1 MIPRISTIAVFGAG
15 LLALGSLACSKK
27 PSAKPQANS
36 ADAPAASSEPTAG
49 PESAGSSEVAPSELW
64 GTSWVLEDL
73 AGTPSLEGVQPTLDF
88 PEPGKVSGMGSCN
101 RFFGAVEV
109 SSETIVFKAMGSTR
123 MACGA
128 EIGKQEAAY
137 LKALQDAQS
146 FELQGDTLLL
156 HAKDLDKPL
165 RFKAKTP

>member
-1 MIPRISTIAVFGAG
+1 MKRYRRSQSSLAAA
-15 LLALGSLACSKK
+15 LLAAGCFACSKQS
-27 PSAKPQANS
+27 PTNPPAASGTP
-36 ADAPAASSEPTAG
+36 APAAQASPQAAAS
-49 PESAGSSEVAPSELW
+49 PEIAPSELW

-146 FELQGDTLLL
+146 FEMQGNTLLL
-156 HAKDLDKPL
+156 HAKDLEKPL